1 MTISRTPRPTQRP
14 TPRWAA
20 LALAALGL
28 LAAPAAQAAKTV
40 TVKDMGELGTG
51 LGSFA
56 QAINNN
62 GRTVGT
68 AMSPVDFQHR
78 QVAWQGLKISEFD
91 NCCAGFLPTLRSI
104 NLGGEVVGDHFATRD
119 DSLPVYWTAAGVAS
133 YLPGLSANG
142 FGYANAIN
150 NAGKIAG
157 AALDAS
163 SDTHAVIWDR
173 TNSVQDL
180 GFLGEPDPGY
190 RHFTMARGINNLNQ
204 VVGDGLVGS
213 ARHAFLWQNGSYTD
227 LGLGTA
233 THINDQGLI
242 AGYAPGFI
250 PVTWKDGVRKNLPAL
265 GGGSTAYG
273 HRVNGINNQGD
284 LVGHAPGTGIGL
296 TKVAVLWRGGK
307 VIKLGNFPGGTTSDA
322 TGINDKG
329 QIVGSGNLVDGGPHH
344 ALRWTVKGG
353 KVSVA
358 VDHP

>member
-1 MTISRTPRPTQRP
+1 MNIRDTLRPALLP
-14 TPRWAA
+14 VA
-20 LALAALGL
+20 LAVAALGL
-28 LAAPAAQAAKTV
+28 LATPAAQAAKTV

-56 QAINNN
+56 NAINNN
-62 GRTVGT
+62 GLTVGT

-78 QVAWQGLKISEFD
+78 QVAWQGLAISEFD

-119 DSLPVYWTAAGVAS
+119 DSLPVYWSAAGVSA

-157 AALDAS
+157 ASLDAS
-163 SDTHAVIWDR
+163 FDTHAVIWDR
-173 TNSVQDL
+173 TASVQDL
-180 GFLGEPDPGY
+180 GFLGEPAAGY
-190 RHFTMARGINNLNQ
+190 RRFAMAHGINNLGQ
-204 VVGDGLVGS
+204 VVGRGLVGS
-213 ARHAFLWQNGSYTD
+213 DSHAFIWQNGSFTD
-227 LGLGTA
+227 LGLGAA
-233 THINDQGLI
+233 THINDAGLI

-250 PVTWKDGVRKNLPAL
+250 PVTWVNGVRKNLPAL
-265 GGGSTAYG
+265 GGGGTAFG
-273 HRVNGINNQGD
+273 HLVNGINNKGD
-284 LVGHAPGTGIGL
+284 LVGYAPGTGIGL

-307 VIKLGNFPGGTTSDA
+307 VIKLGNFPGGTTSYA
-322 TGINDKG
+322 SGINDKG

-344 ALRWTVKGG
+344 GLRWTVKGA
-353 KVSVA
+353 KVSVT